1 MGTPLRVIPMGGLEE
16 IGMNMSV
23 LEYGDDIVVID
34 AGLMFP
40 DESMLGVDFAIPDYS
55 YLRERASKIRAFV
68 ITHGHED
75 HTGALPFI
83 LKDIKVPVYGTALTL
98 ALIREKLKEYRIDD
112 IPLCPVKPRDKVGLG
127 AFTVEFIRVT
137 HSIVDG
143 VGLGIETPVG
153 LIVHTGDFKVDP
165 TPVDGELM
173 DFHKFTEYGE
183 RGVLLMMSD
192 STNAEKG
199 GFTFSEK
206 EVRRSFEDIFAK
218 SKGRIIIA
226 TFASNI
232 HRIQQAIDVAHQFNR
247 HVAISGKSI
256 VNNANIA
263 SNLGYLSI
271 PEGTLIKFE
280 TINDY
285 PDDKIV
291 VLTTGSQGEP
301 MSVLS
306 RIATNEHK
314 ILKIKEGDTVILSA
328 KVIPGNERSIGR
340 IINHLMRRGADVIY
354 EKVSEIHVSGHASK
368 EELKLMINLVRPKY
382 FMPIHGEYRHLRY
395 HARLAEKSGIP
406 KERIFI
412 LEDGEILEI
421 DDHHAYRAG
430 KLNTSKV
437 FVDGKDLGGV
447 EDMVLR
453 DRRVLAEDGIVIV
466 LLTIERMTKRIV
478 SGPEIITRGFILED
492 ASTEL
497 LTGAKDALTNTLQEL
512 EEDIMGDLTLV
523 QARLGSTI
531 RRYIRSRIDRRP
543 LIMPIVME
551 V

>member
-1 MGTPLRVIPMGGLEE
+1 MNHPLRVIPLGGLEE

-23 LEYGDDIVVID
+23 MEYGDDIIIID

-40 DESMLGVDFAIPDYS
+40 DEDMLGVDFAIPEFT
-55 YLRERASKIRAFV
+55 YLRENQSKVRGIV
-68 ITHGHED
+68 LTHGHED
-75 HTGALPFI
+75 HTGALPFLLREI
-83 LKDIKVPVYGTALTL
+83 NVPVYGTALTL
-98 ALIREKLKEYRIDD
+98 ALVREKLKEHRLEDVR
-112 IPLCPVKPRDKVGLG
+112 LFAVKPREKITIG
-127 AFTVEFIRVT
+127 AFLIEFIRVT

-153 LIVHTGDFKVDP
+153 LVIHTGDFKVDP

-183 RGVLLMMSD
+183 RGVTLMMSD

-218 SKGRIIIA
+218 AKGRIVIA

-232 HRIQQAIDVAHQFNR
+232 HRIQQAIDVAVQFGR

-256 VNNANIA
+256 VSNANIA
-263 SNLGYLSI
+263 FNLGYLSI
-271 PEGTLIKFE
+271 PDGTLIKFDN
-280 TINDY
+280 INNY
-285 PDDKIV
+285 PDHRV
-291 VLTTGSQGEP
+291 VIITTGSQGEP

-314 ILKIKEGDTVILSA
+314 VLKIREGDTVILSA
-328 KVIPGNERSIGR
+328 KVIPGNERPIGK

-368 EELKLMINLVRPKY
+368 EELKLMMNLIRPRY

-395 HARLAEKSGIP
+395 HARLAEKSGI
-406 KERIFI
+406 KRENIFI
-412 LEDGEILEI
+412 LEDGEVLEVG
-421 DDHHAYRAG
+421 DGWAARAG
-430 KLNTSKV
+430 KV
-437 FVDGKDLGGV
+437 AAGRMFVDGKDLGGV

-466 LLTIERMTKRIV
+466 LISIERLTKRVI
-478 SGPEIITRGFILED
+478 SGPELITRGFIFEE
-492 ASTEL
+492 ASGDL
-497 LTGAKDALTNTLQEL
+497 LNGAKEALLNTLQEL
-512 EEDIMGDLTLV
+512 EEDIMGDLSLV
-523 QARLGSTI
+523 QARLRSTI
-531 RRYIRSRIDRRP
+531 KRYIRSKIDRKP

>member
-1 MGTPLRVIPMGGLEE
+1 MTVPLRVIPMGGLEE
-16 IGMNMSV
+16 IGMNMSL
-23 LEYGDDIVVID
+23 LEYGDDIIVID

-40 DESMLGVDFAIPDYS
+40 DENMLGVDFAIPDFS
-55 YLRERASKIRAFV
+55 YLRENTSKVRGIV
-68 ITHGHED
+68 LTHGHED

-83 LKDIKVPVYGTALTL
+83 LKEIKVPVYGTALTL
-98 ALIREKLKEYRIDD
+98 ALVKEKLREHRLED
-112 IPLCPVKPRDKVGLG
+112 IALYPVKPREKITLG
-127 AFTVEFIRVT
+127 VFTIEFIRVT

-143 VGLGIETPVG
+143 VGLGIETPMGCV
-153 LIVHTGDFKVDP
+153 VHTGDFKLDP

-183 RGVLLMMSD
+183 RGVMLMMSD

-218 SKGRIIIA
+218 ARGRIVIA

-232 HRIQQAIDVAHQFNR
+232 HRIQQAIDVAYQFNR

-256 VNNANIA
+256 VSNANIA

-271 PEGTLIKFE
+271 PEGTMIKFDN
-280 TINDY
+280 INEY
-285 PDDKIV
+285 PDNRV
-291 VLTTGSQGEP
+291 VIITTGSQGEP

-314 ILKIKEGDTVILSA
+314 TLRIKEGDTVILSA

-368 EELKLMINLVRPKY
+368 EELKLMMNLVRPKY
-382 FMPIHGEYRHLRY
+382 FMPIHGEYRHLKY
-395 HARLAEKSGIP
+395 HAKLAEKSGIP
-406 KERIFI
+406 KENIFI
-412 LEDGEILEI
+412 LEDGEPLEI
-421 DDHHAYRAG
+421 DTEGAHRAG
-430 KLNTSKV
+430 KINVSKM

-447 EDMVLR
+447 EDIVLR

-466 LLTIERMTKRIV
+466 LLSIERMTKRIV

-492 ASTEL
+492 ASSEL
-497 LTGAKDALTNTLQEL
+497 LQGARDILANTLQEL
-512 EEDIMGDLTLV
+512 EEDIMGDLSLV
-523 QARLGSTI
+523 QARLRATI
-531 RRYIRSRIDRRP
+531 KKYIRSRIDRKP